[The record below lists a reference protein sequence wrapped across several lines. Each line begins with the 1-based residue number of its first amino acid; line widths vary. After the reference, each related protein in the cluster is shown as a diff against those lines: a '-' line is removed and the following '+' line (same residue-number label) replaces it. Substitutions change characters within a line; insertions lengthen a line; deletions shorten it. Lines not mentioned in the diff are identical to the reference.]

1 MARTPYWNI
10 DYGVLI
16 DVLAIPVMAI
26 LIYGLYLQVRRIRQ
40 GQIKISFDPA
50 QLRGLIR
57 PIYLSAMITKGL
69 LGAKIY
75 KDLFAGFAHGIL
87 WWGMLGLA
95 AGTGLVMLNVVL
107 HVPVFSGGFNRWVMS
122 WGLDLAGVMVLL
134 GLVFFSLRRI
144 FPPERLII
152 PKEREGFLPV
162 IAVLGLVIITGF
174 LVEGLRIAQ
183 NGPDAGAFVGNWI
196 GGALANASGLSFF
209 HRSVWWLHG
218 LFALGF
224 IAWLPFSPMVHLF
237 LAPANTAL
245 ANPQPGTNMG
255 VIDFSSFENENAAES
270 EDAGSM
276 PILGVAKLA
285 DFSSKRR
292 LDFATCLWC
301 GRCHEVC
308 PAAQTK
314 QALSPKGV
322 LLTLAEY
329 LAAERFGDESLV
341 EAVGIDAIFNC
352 TTCAAC
358 MEACPV
364 GINQPKSILRLRQNL
379 VMERS
384 EIPELMGKALNS
396 LEQRRHPFFG
406 TGAGPRDWQK
416 GLESPL
422 FEAGQTEYL
431 LWIGC
436 AVTYDERAQKIAR
449 AMVNILKA
457 GGVSFGVLE
466 TSRCTGDPAK
476 QMGNEFL
483 FVELARENI
492 VEFEELGVKKI
503 ITLCPHCYNTFTRH
517 YPILGGAYQVIP
529 HAVLI
534 SDLIASYRLKLSR
547 GKETI
552 CFHDPCYLARHN
564 HIMAPPRK
572 ALSAVGN
579 IVEMPRN
586 KKESFCCGGGGGN
599 YWSEASGIR
608 INQVRAQEALSTG
621 AGFIATSC
629 PFCLLMLTDGAKKFT
644 EEEKVFDIA
653 ELIDRRLK
661 IDG

>member
-26 LIYGLYLQVRRIRQ
+26 LIYGLYLQIRRIRH
-40 GQIKISFDPA
+40 GQIPLSFGFSK
-50 QLRGLIR
+50 LRGLIR
-57 PIYLSAMITKGL
+57 PVYGSAMITKGL
-69 LGAKIY
+69 LGTKIY
-75 KDLFAGFAHGIL
+75 KDLIAGIAHGIL
-87 WWGMLGLA
+87 WWGMVGLA

-107 HVPVFSGGFNRWVMS
+107 DVPVFSGGFNRWVMAF
-122 WGLDLAGVMVLL
+122 GMDLAGVLVLL
-134 GLVFFSLRRI
+134 GLVFFFLRRV
-144 FPPERLII
+144 FPPQRLIV
-152 PKEREGFLPV
+152 PKERKGFLPV
-162 IAVLGLVIITGF
+162 IGVLGGVIITGF

-183 NGPDAGAFVGNWI
+183 TGPDAGAFVGNWI
-196 GGALANASGLSFF
+196 GSVLADASMLGAF
-209 HRSVWWLHG
+209 HRGIWWLHG
-218 LFALGF
+218 LCALGF
-224 IAWLPFSPMVHLF
+224 ISWLPFSPLVHIF
-237 LAPANTAL
+237 LAPANSAL
-245 ANPQPGTNMG
+245 ANPQPGTKMG
-255 VIDFSSFENENAAES
+255 VIDFSSFEDESAAEG
-270 EDAGSM
+270 EDAGGM

-285 DFSSKRR
+285 DFSAKRR

-322 LLTLAEY
+322 MLTLAEY
-329 LAAERFGDESLV
+329 LAAERYGDESLV
-341 EAVGIDAIFNC
+341 EAIGIDAIFNC

-364 GINQPKSILRLRQNL
+364 SINQPKSILRLRQNL

-384 EIPELMGKALNS
+384 EIPELMGKAHSS
-396 LEQRRHPFFG
+396 LENRQHPFFG
-406 TGAGPRDWQK
+406 TGAGPKDWKK
-416 GLESPL
+416 GVEVPL
-422 FEAGQTEYL
+422 FEAGRTEHL

-457 GGVSFGVLE
+457 AGVSFGVLE

-483 FVELARENI
+483 FVEIARENI
-492 VEFEELGVKKI
+492 GEFEALGVKKI
-503 ITLCPHCYNTFTRH
+503 ITLCPHCFNSFTRH
-517 YPILGGAYQVIP
+517 YPLLGGSYEVIP

-547 GKETI
+547 GAETI
-552 CFHDPCYLARHN
+552 CLHDPCYLARRN
-564 HIMAPPRK
+564 HIMVPPRK

-579 IVEMPRN
+579 LVEMPRSER
-586 KKESFCCGGGGGN
+586 ESFCCGGGGGN
-599 YWSEASGIR
+599 YWSEAAGVR
-608 INQVRAQEALSTG
+608 INQVRAEEALSTG
-621 AGFIATSC
+621 ADVIATAC

-644 EEEKVFDIA
+644 EEEKIFDIA
-653 ELIDRRLK
+653 ELIDGKLK
-661 IDG
+661 ING